1 MLTLGQLERHLFA
14 AADILRGKMD
24 ASEFKEYIFGALF
37 LKRASDV
44 FEQEHRRIVEAQI
57 GRGRSAEEAER
68 RAEDPDSYS
77 EAFFVPR
84 EARWAYL
91 RDELHHQVGDG
102 LNRALGALEA
112 GNASLEGVLQHIDF
126 NRRVGTTTVSD
137 RKWRDLIGHFSKYRL
152 RNEDFEFPDLLGA
165 AYEYLIRDFA
175 DSAGKKG
182 GEFYT
187 PRQVVR
193 LMVRL
198 VDPREGM
205 AVYDPCSGSGG
216 MLIYARDH
224 VADNGG
230 DPRNLV
236 LAGQETNGTTWS
248 ISKMNMLLH
257 GIRDAD
263 LRNDDTLTDP
273 GHVRGGELQRFDRV
287 ITNPPFSQN
296 YDRASLAHPERFVYG
311 YTPEGGKKADLMFL
325 QHMLAVLKRD
335 GIVATVM
342 PHGVLFRGG
351 AERDIRRRIIEE
363 DLLDTV
369 IGLGPNLFYG
379 TGIPAA
385 ILILRA
391 KGAKPAERRC
401 KVLFINADRDYGE
414 GRAQNH
420 LRPRD
425 EEKITAAYRDFA
437 DVDGFA
443 RVVTIDELA
452 ENDFNCN
459 IRRYAD
465 NAPPPEPHDVR
476 AHLHG
481 GVPTPEIEAAADLLA
496 RAGLDAA
503 TLFKDRGDGY
513 ADWRHEIT
521 GTAGPD
527 AEHSAI
533 SHTTTTEPPVLP
545 PTAGQDAAH
554 SGVTHGSS
562 GESRWSANSGGGQD
576 AAYQAISRA
585 VAGRA
590 THSPWPHWWAGTVEP
605 MLRALPESGI
615 LVGQRRRLVE
625 DFTAR
630 MAPAGVDRFAAAGM
644 AATWWEECFHELETA
659 ANRGWKAVIE
669 AWLTTAEA
677 GTDDKGAPDLADQIA
692 IELLAAAQLAE
703 RTDLAAELAR
713 LDAEIKAAE
722 ASDDEPDDD
731 ALRALADRRPPPT
744 EEFSRHS
751 GEGRNLGSCDTI
763 RTAVVDCK
771 APGQSLSANALS
783 PADIKKLKSERTK
796 AKKALKAIDASLL
809 ASARQTLEAMTPADA
824 PAHAIGVLRNR
835 FESLVAEHF
844 ADVERSTS
852 AWYDNLVDKY
862 GTTLADLEAERG
874 ATTAR
879 LEKHLKELGYA

>member
-1 MLTLGQLERHLFA
+1 
-14 AADILRGKMD
+14 MD

-44 FEQEHRRIVEAQI
+44 FEDESRLVFEDQLA
-57 GRGRSAEEAER
+57 RGRSVEAAQLR
-68 RAEDPDSYS
+68 VDNPDSYRD
-77 EAFFVPR
+77 AFFVPPT
-84 EARWAYL
+84 ARWGYL

-102 LNRALGALEA
+102 LNKALAALEESN
-112 GNASLEGVLQHIDF
+112 GSLEGVLQHIDF
-126 NRRVGTTTVSD
+126 NRRVGTTQVTD
-137 RKWRDLIGHFSKYRL
+137 RKWRDLIDHFSKYRL

-182 GEFYT
+182 GKFYT
-187 PRQVVR
+187 PRPVVQ

-198 VDPREGM
+198 VDPQEGM
-205 AVYDPCSGSGG
+205 AIYDPCSGSGG
-216 MLIYARDH
+216 MLIYAHKH

-230 DPRNLV
+230 NPRNLV
-236 LAGQETNGTTWS
+236 LAGQENNGTTWS

-263 LRNDDTLTDP
+263 LANDGTLTNP
-273 GHVRGGELQRFDRV
+273 RHVSGGELKRFDRV

-296 YDRASLAHPERFVYG
+296 YDKGSLTHTERFRYG
-311 YTPEGGKKADLMFL
+311 YTPEGGKKADLIFL

-351 AERDIRRRIIEE
+351 AEGAIRRKLIED

-391 KGAKPAERRC
+391 RGSKPPERRC

-425 EEKITAAYRDFA
+425 EQKITATYQDFA

-465 NAPPPEPHDVR
+465 NSPPPEPQDVR

-481 GVPTPEIEAAADLLA
+481 GVPMAEIDDAADLLA
-496 RAGLDAA
+496 RAGLHAD
-503 TLFKDRGDGY
+503 TLFVDRGDGY
-513 ADWRHEIT
+513 ADWRHEVT
-521 GTAGPD
+521 SADGRD
-527 AEHSAI
+527 AAHWAI
-533 SHTTTTEPPVLP
+533 SHAVAE
-545 PTAGQDAAH
+545 
-554 SGVTHGSS
+554 
-562 GESRWSANSGGGQD
+562 
-576 AAYQAISRA
+576 RA
-585 VAGRA
+585 VA
-590 THSPWPHWWAGTVEP
+590 SPWPHWWADTVEP
-605 MLRALPESGI
+605 ILRALPDSRI
-615 LVGQRRRLVE
+615 LVGQRQQLVE
-625 DFTAR
+625 DFTAH
-630 MAPAGVDRFAAAGM
+630 MAPAGMDRFAAAGM
-644 AATWWEECFHELETA
+644 AATWWEESFYELETA
-659 ANRGWKAVIE
+659 SNRGWKAVID

-677 GTDDKGAPDLADQIA
+677 SADDKNAPDLADQIA
-692 IELLAAAQLAE
+692 VRLLAGLQLVA
-703 RTDLAAELAR
+703 RTDLVTEHAR

-722 ASDDEPDDD
+722 ASVGEDDEPDED
-731 ALRALADRRPPPT
+731 
-744 EEFSRHS
+744 
-751 GEGRNLGSCDTI
+751 
-763 RTAVVDCK
+763 
-771 APGQSLSANALS
+771 ALS
-783 PADIKKLKSERTK
+783 PAEIKKLKSARTK
-796 AKKALKAIDASLL
+796 ARNDLKALDVSLLTVARRTLDAMPPAEALPRAID
-809 ASARQTLEAMTPADA
+809 
-824 PAHAIGVLRNR
+824 VLRSR
-835 FESLVAEHF
+835 IDKLVADHF
-844 ADVERSTS
+844 ANIERSAL
-852 AWYDNLVDKY
+852 AWYDNIVDKY
-862 GTTLADLEAERG
+862 GTTLRDLEAERD
-874 ATTAR
+874 AAAAR
-879 LEKHLKELGYA
+879 LQRHLKELGYG

>member
-44 FEQEHRRIVEAQI
+44 FEQERGRIVEAQV

-84 EARWAYL
+84 EARWACL

-102 LNRALGALEA
+102 LNRALGALEVS
-112 GNASLEGVLQHIDF
+112 NASLGGVLQHIDF

-137 RKWRDLIGHFSKYRL
+137 RKWRDLIDHFSKYRL

-236 LAGQETNGTTWS
+236 LAGQENNGTTWS

-263 LRNDDTLTDP
+263 LCNDDTLTDP

-351 AERDIRRRIIEE
+351 AEGTIRQRIIEQ

-391 KGAKPAERRC
+391 KGSKPPERRC

-414 GRAQNH
+414 GRAQNQ

-425 EEKITAAYRDFA
+425 EEKITATYRAFA

-481 GVPTPEIEAAADLLA
+481 GVPMAEIDDAADLLA

-503 TLFKDRGDGY
+503 TLFADRGDGY
-513 ADWRHEIT
+513 ADWCHEVT
-521 GTAGPD
+521 NVAGR
-527 AEHSAI
+527 
-533 SHTTTTEPPVLP
+533 
-545 PTAGQDAAH
+545 DAAH
-554 SGVTHGSS
+554 
-562 GESRWSANSGGGQD
+562 R
-576 AAYQAISRA
+576 AISDA
-585 VAGRA
+585 VARRA
-590 THSPWPHWWAGTVEP
+590 AASPSRRWWAETVEP
-605 MLRALPESGI
+605 MLRALPESRS
-615 LVGQRRRLVE
+615 LTGQRQRLVE
-625 DFTAR
+625 DFVAHMAR
-630 MAPAGVDRFAAAGM
+630 DRIDGTPDDGEANRAPAVAAGGAPDGGMDRFTAAGL
-644 AATWWEECFHELETA
+644 AATWWEASFHELETA
-659 ANRGWKAVIE
+659 ANRGWKAVID

-677 GTDDKGAPDLADQIA
+677 ASDDKNAPDLADQIA
-692 IELLAAAQLAE
+692 VKLLAGTELAE
-703 RTDLAAELAR
+703 RADLAAECAR
-713 LDAEIKAAE
+713 LHAEIQAAE
-722 ASDDEPDDD
+722 ASADDDDEGVESD
-731 ALRALADRRPPPT
+731 
-744 EEFSRHS
+744 
-751 GEGRNLGSCDTI
+751 G
-763 RTAVVDCK
+763 
-771 APGQSLSANALS
+771 ALS
-783 PADIKKLKSERTK
+783 LAEIRRLKTARTK
-796 AKKALKAIDASLL
+796 AKKSLKAIDASLL
-809 ASARQTLEAMTPADA
+809 DAARQTLEATPDADA
-824 PAHAIGVLRNR
+824 PAEAISVLRGR
-835 FESLVAEHF
+835 IEHLVADHF
-844 ADVERSTS
+844 TTVERAAL
-852 AWYDNLVDKY
+852 AWYDNIVDKY
-862 GTTLADLEAERG
+862 GTTLGDLDAERD
-874 ATTAR
+874 AASAR
-879 LEKHLKELGYA
+879 LEKHLKELGYG

>member
-1 MLTLGQLERHLFA
+1 MLTLAQLERHLFA

-44 FEQEHRRIVEAQI
+44 FEEESQLVFDAQVALGRSEEEAQ
-57 GRGRSAEEAER
+57 R
-68 RAEDPDSYS
+68 RVDDPDSYRD
-77 EAFFVPR
+77 AFFVPR
-84 EARWAYL
+84 DARWGYL
-91 RDELHHQVGDG
+91 RDEVHHQVGHG
-102 LNRALGALEA
+102 LNKALGALEESNSA
-112 GNASLEGVLQHIDF
+112 LEGVLQHIDF
-126 NRRVGTTTVSD
+126 SRRVGTTTVSD
-137 RKWRDLIGHFSKYRL
+137 KKWRDLIDHFSKYRL

-187 PRQVVR
+187 PRPVVQ

-198 VDPREGM
+198 VDPQEGM
-205 AVYDPCSGSGG
+205 AIYDPCSGSGG
-216 MLIYARDH
+216 MLIYAHKH

-236 LAGQETNGTTWS
+236 LAGQENNGTTWS

-257 GIRDAD
+257 GIRDAG
-263 LRNDDTLTDP
+263 LANDDTLTNP
-273 GHVRGGELQRFDRV
+273 QHVSGGELKRFDRV

-296 YDRASLAHPERFVYG
+296 YDKGSLTHPERFRYG

-351 AERDIRRRIIEE
+351 AEGAIRRKFIED

-391 KGAKPAERRC
+391 KGSKPPERRC

-420 LRPRD
+420 LRSRD
-425 EEKITAAYRDFA
+425 EEKITATYRDFA
-437 DVDGFA
+437 DVAGFA

-452 ENDFNCN
+452 DNDFNCN

-481 GVPTPEIEAAADLLA
+481 GVPMAEIDDAVDLLE

-503 TLFKDRGDGY
+503 TLFADRGDGY
-513 ADWRHEIT
+513 ADWRHEVT
-521 GTAGPD
+521 
-527 AEHSAI
+527 SAD
-533 SHTTTTEPPVLP
+533 
-545 PTAGQDAAH
+545 GRDAAH
-554 SGVTHGSS
+554 RV
-562 GESRWSANSGGGQD
+562 
-576 AAYQAISRA
+576 ISHA

-590 THSPWPHWWAGTVEP
+590 AASPWPRWWDDTVES
-605 MLRALPESGI
+605 MLRTLPDSGI
-615 LVGQRRRLVE
+615 LVGQRQQLVE
-625 DFTAR
+625 DFTAH
-630 MAPAGVDRFAAAGM
+630 MAPAGMDRFAAAGM
-644 AATWWEECFHELETA
+644 AATWWEVSFYELETA
-659 ANRGWKAVIE
+659 ANRGWKAVAE
-669 AWLTTAEA
+669 AWLITAEA
-677 GTDDKGAPDLADQIA
+677 SSDDKNATDLTEQIA
-692 IELLAAAQLAE
+692 IKLLAGPELAA

-713 LDAEIKAAE
+713 LEAGIKAAE
-722 ASDDEPDDD
+722 ASGVEDDEPDED
-731 ALRALADRRPPPT
+731 
-744 EEFSRHS
+744 
-751 GEGRNLGSCDTI
+751 
-763 RTAVVDCK
+763 
-771 APGQSLSANALS
+771 ALS
-783 PADIKKLKSERTK
+783 PAEIKQLKSERTVARK
-796 AKKALKAIDASLL
+796 NLRAVDASLI
-809 ASARQTLEAMTPADA
+809 AVARRTFDAMSPADA
-824 PAHAIGVLRNR
+824 PVQTIGVLRSR
-835 FESLVAEHF
+835 IEKLVADHF
-844 ADVERSTS
+844 ADMERSTL
-852 AWYDNLVDKY
+852 AWYDNLGDKY
-862 GTTLADLEAERG
+862 GITLQDLEAERDS
-874 ATTAR
+874 AAAR
-879 LEKHLKELGYA
+879 LEKYLKELGYG

>member
-44 FEQEHRRIVEAQI
+44 FEQERGRIVEAQSE
-57 GRGRSAEEAER
+57 RGRSAEEAKR

-84 EARWAYL
+84 EARWGYL

-102 LNRALGALEA
+102 LNRALGALEES
-112 GNASLEGVLQHIDF
+112 NASLEGVLQHVDF

-137 RKWRDLIGHFSKYRL
+137 RKWRDLIDHFSKYRL

-236 LAGQETNGTTWS
+236 LAGQEYNGTTWS

-263 LRNDDTLTDP
+263 LRNDDTLTNP
-273 GHVRGGELQRFDRV
+273 RHVSGGELMRFDRV

-296 YDRASLAHPERFVYG
+296 YDRALLAHPERFVYG

-351 AERDIRRRIIEE
+351 AEGTIRRRIIEE

-391 KGAKPAERRC
+391 KGSKPPERRC

-425 EEKITAAYRDFA
+425 EEKITATYRAFA

-452 ENDFNCN
+452 DNDFNCN

-481 GVPTPEIEAAADLLA
+481 GVPMAEINDAAELLA
-496 RAGLDAA
+496 RAGLDAT
-503 TLFKDRGDGY
+503 TLFVNRGDAY
-513 ADWRHEIT
+513 ADWCHEIT
-521 GTAGPD
+521 NASGR
-527 AEHSAI
+527 
-533 SHTTTTEPPVLP
+533 
-545 PTAGQDAAH
+545 DAAH
-554 SGVTHGSS
+554 K
-562 GESRWSANSGGGQD
+562 
-576 AAYQAISRA
+576 AIAHA
-585 VAGRA
+585 VATRA
-590 THSPWPHWWAGTVEP
+590 AASPWPHWWAETVEP
-605 MLRALPESGI
+605 VLSALPDSGI
-615 LVGQRRRLVE
+615 AAGQRQRLVE
-625 DFTAR
+625 DFTAH
-630 MAPAGVDRFAAAGM
+630 MAQVGVDRFAAAGM
-644 AATWWEECFHELETA
+644 AATWWETSFYDLATA
-659 ANRGWKAVIE
+659 ANRGWKAVID

-677 GTDDKGAPDLADQIA
+677 GSHDKNDPDLADQLVIRV
-692 IELLAAAQLAE
+692 LAGRQLAE
-703 RTDLAAELAR
+703 RAGLATEYAR

-722 ASDDEPDDD
+722 VSDDEDDGP
-731 ALRALADRRPPPT
+731 A
-744 EEFSRHS
+744 E
-751 GEGRNLGSCDTI
+751 DTF
-763 RTAVVDCK
+763 
-771 APGQSLSANALS
+771 S
-783 PADIKKLKSERTK
+783 PAEIKQLKSERTN
-796 AKKALKAIDASLL
+796 ARKALKAIDASLL
-809 ASARQTLEAMTPADA
+809 TAARHTVEAMTPADA
-824 PAHAIGVLRNR
+824 PSHTISVLRSR
-835 FESLVAEHF
+835 IQSLVAEHF
-844 ADVERSTS
+844 ANIERSTLD
-852 AWYDNLVDKY
+852 WYDNLVNKY
-862 GTTLADLEAERG
+862 GTTLLHLEAERD
-874 ATTAR
+874 AAADR
-879 LEKHLKELGYA
+879 LEKHLKELGYG

>member
-44 FEQEHRRIVEAQI
+44 FEQERGRIVEAQV
-57 GRGRSAEEAER
+57 GRGRSAGEADW

-91 RDELHHQVGDG
+91 RDEVHHQVGDG
-102 LNRALGALEA
+102 LNRALGELEA
-112 GNASLEGVLQHIDF
+112 SNASLDGVLQHIDF

-137 RKWRDLIGHFSKYRL
+137 RKWRDLIDHFSKYRL

-216 MLIYARDH
+216 MLIYTRDH

-230 DPRNLV
+230 DPRNLD
-236 LAGQETNGTTWS
+236 LAGQEYNGTTWS

-263 LRNDDTLTDP
+263 LRNDDTLENP
-273 GHVRGGELQRFDRV
+273 RHVRGGELVRFDRV

-296 YDRASLAHPERFVYG
+296 YRRSSLSHPERFVYG

-351 AERDIRRRIIEE
+351 AEGAIRRRIIEE

-391 KGAKPAERRC
+391 KGSKPPERRC

-425 EEKITAAYRDFA
+425 EEKITATYRAFA

-443 RVVTIDELA
+443 RVVAIDELA
-452 ENDFNCN
+452 DNDFNCN

-481 GVPTPEIEAAADLLA
+481 GVPMVEIDDAADLLA

-503 TLFKDRGDGY
+503 TLFTDRGDGY
-513 ADWRHEIT
+513 ADWCY
-521 GTAGPD
+521 D
-527 AEHSAI
+527 
-533 SHTTTTEPPVLP
+533 
-545 PTAGQDAAH
+545 PTSVDERDAARRTIGH
-554 SGVTHGSS
+554 
-562 GESRWSANSGGGQD
+562 
-576 AAYQAISRA
+576 A
-585 VAGRA
+585 VATRA
-590 THSPWPHWWAGTVEP
+590 DASPWPRWWTETVEP
-605 MLRALPESGI
+605 MLLALPETGI
-615 LVGQRRRLVE
+615 LTAQRQRLVE
-625 DFTAR
+625 DFTAHMTR
-630 MAPAGVDRFAAAGM
+630 GRTGGLADTGVDRGPAVAAGGAPDEGM
-644 AATWWEECFHELETA
+644 DRFTAAGLAATWWEASFYELETA
-659 ANRGWKAVIE
+659 ASRGWKAVID

-677 GTDDKGAPDLADQIA
+677 ASDDKNAPDLADQIA
-692 IELLAAAQLAE
+692 VKLLAGAELAE
-703 RTDLAAELAR
+703 RADQAAESAR
-713 LDAEIKAAE
+713 LHAEIQAAE
-722 ASDDEPDDD
+722 ASGDEDDEGAESDD
-731 ALRALADRRPPPT
+731 
-744 EEFSRHS
+744 
-751 GEGRNLGSCDTI
+751 
-763 RTAVVDCK
+763 
-771 APGQSLSANALS
+771 ALS
-783 PADIKKLKSERTK
+783 PAEIRRLKSARTNARK
-796 AKKALKAIDASLL
+796 RLKAIDASLF
-809 ASARQTLEAMTPADA
+809 AAARQTLGAMSDADA
-824 PAHAIGVLRNR
+824 PAEALSVLRSR
-835 FESLVAEHF
+835 VEQLASDHF
-844 ADVERSTS
+844 TTVERSTV
-852 AWYDNLVDKY
+852 AWYDNIVDKY
-862 GTTLADLEAERG
+862 GTTLGDLEAERD
-874 ATTAR
+874 AAAAR
-879 LEKHLKELGYA
+879 LENHLKELGYG

>member
-1 MLTLGQLERHLFA
+1 
-14 AADILRGKMD
+14 MD

-44 FEQEHRRIVEAQI
+44 FDEERRRVIDDQVA
-57 GRGRSAEEAER
+57 RGRSLAEAER
-68 RAEDPDSYS
+68 RADDPDFYS
-77 EAFFVPR
+77 DAFFVPPL
-84 EARWAYL
+84 ARWSCL

-102 LNRALGALEA
+102 LNKALGALEEH
-112 GNASLEGVLQHIDF
+112 NPSLEGVLQHIDF
-126 NRRVGTTTVSD
+126 NRRVGTTTVTD

-187 PRQVVR
+187 PRPVVQ

-198 VDPREGM
+198 VDPQQGM

-216 MLIYARDH
+216 MLIYARNH

-230 DPRNLV
+230 DPADLV
-236 LAGQETNGTTWS
+236 LAGQENNGTTWS

-263 LRNDDTLTDP
+263 LRNNDTLVSP
-273 GHVRGGELQRFDRV
+273 EHVSGGELRRFDRV

-296 YDRASLAHPERFVYG
+296 YDRATLAHTERFRYG

-325 QHMLAVLKRD
+325 QHMLAVLKPD

-351 AERDIRRRIIEE
+351 AEGDIRRRIIND

-385 ILILRA
+385 VLILRA
-391 KGAKPAERRC
+391 KGSKPPERRG
-401 KVLFINADRDYGE
+401 KVLFINADRDYRE

-425 EEKITAAYRDFA
+425 EQKITATYRSFT

-443 RVVTIDELA
+443 RVVTVEELA

-465 NAPPPEPHDVR
+465 NSPPPEPQDVR

-481 GVPTPEIEAAADLLA
+481 GVPMAEIDDAADLLE
-496 RAGLDAA
+496 RAGLNALEV
-503 TLFKDRGDGY
+503 LFVDRGDGY
-513 ADWRHEIT
+513 ADWCHHI
-521 GTAGPD
+521 ASPK
-527 AEHSAI
+527 
-533 SHTTTTEPPVLP
+533 
-545 PTAGQDAAH
+545 GQDAAH
-554 SGVTHGSS
+554 GAIGYAVTQ
-562 GESRWSANSGGGQD
+562 R
-576 AAYQAISRA
+576 AAA
-585 VAGRA
+585 
-590 THSPWPHWWAGTVEP
+590 SPWPQWWADTVEP
-605 MLRALPESGI
+605 VLRSLPDRASLAG
-615 LVGQRRRLVE
+615 LRRHLVE
-625 DFTAR
+625 DFTAH
-630 MAPAGVDRFAAAGM
+630 MTPADTDRFTAAGM
-644 AATWWEECFHELETA
+644 AATWWEDSVHELQTA
-659 ANRGWKAVIE
+659 VSWGWKAVIE

-677 GTDDKGAPDLADQIA
+677 SQDDKNAPDLADQIA
-692 IELLAAAQLAE
+692 VKLLAGAQLASRAELAAALVS
-703 RTDLAAELAR
+703 

-722 ASDDEPDDD
+722 ATGADDDD
-731 ALRALADRRPPPT
+731 AAD
-744 EEFSRHS
+744 
-751 GEGRNLGSCDTI
+751 DA
-763 RTAVVDCK
+763 RT
-771 APGQSLSANALS
+771 
-783 PADIKKLKSERTK
+783 PAEIKKMKSERTK
-796 AKKALKAIDASLL
+796 AKKTLRAIDASLL
-809 ASARQTLEAMTPADA
+809 ATARQTLDAMA
-824 PAHAIGVLRNR
+824 PAEAPAQAIGVLHGRIVK
-835 FESLVAEHF
+835 LVADHF
-844 ADVERSTS
+844 ADIERSTL
-852 AWYDNLVDKY
+852 AWYDNLVNKY
-862 GTTLADLEAERG
+862 GTTLRHLESERDT
-874 ATTAR
+874 AAAR
-879 LEKHLKELGYA
+879 LDEYLKELGYG